1 MKQIKILH
9 ALRVLTDF
17 DSGRFR
23 SQPTTENQT
32 RFPVVLIR
40 IYRVDPDVLEKMFSG
55 FQRAEIHFRALS
67 GPSWNLPVV
76 AEAPIENSGK
86 IHRNRFYIISSK
98 IILEIQRKMPCLHRF
113 RMFLFRKKPEL
124 IVFRFAPDKLAG
136 AEQIEISGNREISMR
151 IQDFHLPRLS
161 AEYILFLE
169 KLRHGNLFPIHFHF
183 NFPVQGQFNA
193 QEEHFAWNRF
203 LPGFQTYFPEKVVFR
218 FCSNGFFDSE
228 TVKSA
233 LQGELIS
240 GAFRISGIRL
250 NFRLGER
257 FPCRIIADQ
266 RKTVAS
272 IKANG
277 VMVPGLAR
285 PEKDG
290 NGYEIVAGHRRHH
303 GCELAGLEEMP
314 FIVRE
319 MTDHEAV
326 QAMKDSNKQ
335 RDQTLPSELAALL
348 ELEVEDIKHQGG
360 RLKNVAEGDI
370 GKRSVE
376 IVGEAHDMNYKKVM
390 RYLRLNSLVPELLDK
405 VDDKKMGFMPAVE
418 ISYIRPKNQRLIA
431 VSIDGEQASP
441 SLAQAKK
448 LRELDK
454 DGKLNG
460 DVIDGILSEKKKE
473 DRGVIISTAELEK
486 YFGKEVTP
494 AKMKEQIMTLLDE
507 WKEKQPPE
515 LAKAPKKMEQDK

>member
-1 MKQIKILH
+1 
-9 ALRVLTDF
+9 
-17 DSGRFR
+17 
-23 SQPTTENQT
+23 
-32 RFPVVLIR
+32 
-40 IYRVDPDVLEKMFSG
+40 
-55 FQRAEIHFRALS
+55 
-67 GPSWNLPVV
+67 
-76 AEAPIENSGK
+76 
-86 IHRNRFYIISSK
+86 
-98 IILEIQRKMPCLHRF
+98 
-113 RMFLFRKKPEL
+113 
-124 IVFRFAPDKLAG
+124 
-136 AEQIEISGNREISMR
+136 
-151 IQDFHLPRLS
+151 
-161 AEYILFLE
+161 
-169 KLRHGNLFPIHFHF
+169 
-183 NFPVQGQFNA
+183 
-193 QEEHFAWNRF
+193 
-203 LPGFQTYFPEKVVFR
+203 
-218 FCSNGFFDSE
+218 
-228 TVKSA
+228 
-233 LQGELIS
+233 
-240 GAFRISGIRL
+240 
-250 NFRLGER
+250 
-257 FPCRIIADQ
+257 
-266 RKTVAS
+266 
-272 IKANG
+272 
-277 VMVPGLAR
+277 MVPGLAR

-290 NGYEIVAGHRRHH
+290 NGYEIVAGHRRTH
-303 GCELAGLEEMP
+303 GSELAGLEEMP

-360 RLKNVAEGDI
+360 RLKNVAAGDI
-370 GKRSVE
+370 GKRSEE

-494 AKMKEQIMTLLDE
+494 AKMKEQIMSLLDD

-515 LAKAPKKMEQDK
+515 LAKAPKKQERDKYQLRDTLSRGPRPRAEALVVYIPRRRLFFRTAGSGPSRVQRTAVFGGSPLTVCPGCAISPASGGGISSRAAPFPMIGKGRGDWA